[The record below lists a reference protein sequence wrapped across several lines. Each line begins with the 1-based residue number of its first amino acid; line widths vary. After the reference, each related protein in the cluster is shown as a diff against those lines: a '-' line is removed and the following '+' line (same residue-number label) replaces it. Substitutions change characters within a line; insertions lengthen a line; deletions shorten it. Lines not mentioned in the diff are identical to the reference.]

1 VLKIHVVGDTE
12 TVAARLRDL
21 DTDKLTDVTWST
33 RVEPAGLV
41 LALPGYASDD
51 TDAVVD
57 DVETLWRERI
67 SEFARNVADQRM
79 VQAGPAELVESRPEW
94 AVTAR
99 RLGGRVLAALA
110 HLPDGGRFSVE
121 HIGST
126 SVPGLAAKPIVDLQ
140 LGVPDLKRLPGI
152 PETLAEFG
160 FVDVAA
166 HRPNS
171 PGVLADKPR
180 GRFAQSGTWD
190 KRLFVSVDRSQAA
203 ILHVRQIGSP
213 WWGYTVEFRDWLR
226 ANPAARDAYQRMKLD
241 LAAAHANDV
250 DYDKYTVGKTAF
262 FDQVQPEFEAWNA
275 SRRHS

>member
-1 VLKIHVVGDTE
+1 M
-12 TVAARLRDL
+12 
-21 DTDKLTDVTWST
+21 
-33 RVEPAGLV
+33 
-41 LALPGYASDD
+41 PGYASDD
-51 TDAVVD
+51 TDAVID
-57 DVETLWRERI
+57 DVEGLWERI
-67 SEFARNVADQRM
+67 YEVARNVADQRM
-79 VQAGPAELVESRPEW
+79 VQAGPAKLVESRPEW

-110 HLPDGGRFSVE
+110 HLPDHGQFSVE

-140 LGVPDLKRLPGI
+140 LGVPDLERLPGI
-152 PETLAEFG
+152 SEALAEFG

-171 PGVLADKPR
+171 PGVLADQPR
-180 GRFAQSGTWD
+180 GRFAASGTWD
-190 KRLFVSVDRSQAA
+190 KRLFVSVDRWQAA

-226 ANPAARDAYQRMKLD
+226 ANPDARDAYQRMKLD
-241 LAAAHANDV
+241 LAATHANDV

-275 SRRHS
+275 STRHP

>member
-1 VLKIHVVGDTE
+1 VLKIHVVGDAE
-12 TVAARLRDL
+12 SVAARLRDL
-21 DTDKLTDVTWST
+21 DTDKLTEVTWSM
-33 RVEPAGLV
+33 RVEPAALV
-41 LALPGYASDD
+41 LAMPGHASDD
-51 TDAVVD
+51 TDALVD
-57 DVETLWRERI
+57 NLESLWERI
-67 SEFARNVADQRM
+67 HEVARNVADQRM
-79 VQAGPAELVESRPEW
+79 VKVGPAELVEWRPAW
-94 AVTAR
+94 AATAR
-99 RLGGRVLAALA
+99 RLSRRILAALA
-110 HLPDGGRFSVE
+110 HLPGSEEFSVE

-140 LGVPDLKRLPGI
+140 LGVPDLERLPGI
-152 PETLAEFG
+152 SEALVKFG

-171 PGVLADKPR
+171 PGVLADQPR
-180 GRFAQSGTWD
+180 GRFAESGTWD
-190 KRLFVSVDRSQAA
+190 KRLFVSVDRWQAA

-275 SRRHS
+275 SRRHP